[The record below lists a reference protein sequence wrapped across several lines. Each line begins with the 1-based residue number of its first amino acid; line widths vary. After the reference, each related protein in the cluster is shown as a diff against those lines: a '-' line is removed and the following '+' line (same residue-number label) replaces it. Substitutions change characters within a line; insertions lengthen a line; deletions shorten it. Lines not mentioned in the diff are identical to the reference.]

1 MSSAPFAAALLLA
14 LFAAPAGGAKG
25 TVWFN
30 NIRSAE
36 GWIEIDLEIPGGFPP
51 GVAETL
57 ERGVPATVVYEIEIW
72 RDRSRWFNRL
82 EATQFLVYR
91 IEHDAWAGVFRVLGP
106 TGNEHSHATLAETAA
121 AVLRPVGIRVAP
133 SRRLNGK
140 EPHYLAVRAAVRPLA
155 LEQVRAIEDWL
166 EGKIP
171 GETNPDGPDEGI
183 LRLPERLFGFIA
195 SLAGFGEQTLEARSI
210 NFRPEG
216 LE

>member
-1 MSSAPFAAALLLA
+1 MSFAPFAAALLLV
-14 LFAAPAGGAKG
+14 LFAAPAGAAKG

-30 NIRSAE
+30 NIRSAD
-36 GWIEIDLEIPGGFPP
+36 GWIEADLEIPGGFPS

-72 RDRSRWFNRL
+72 RDRSRWFDRL

-91 IEHDAWAGVFRVLGP
+91 IEHDAWAGVTRVLGQK
-106 TGNEHSHATLAETAA
+106 GNEHSHASLAEAEA
-121 AVLRPVGIRVAP
+121 EVLRPERIRIAP
-133 SRRLNGK
+133 AHRLDGK
-140 EPHYLAVRAAVRPLA
+140 EPHYLAVRASVRPLA

-171 GETNPDGPDEGI
+171 GETDPGRSDEGI
-183 LRLPERLFGFIA
+183 LRVPERLFGFVA
-195 SLAGFGEQTLEARSI
+195 SLAGFGETTLQARSI